1 MNTIGN
7 QNLLIKVNI
16 LERRIN
22 TLESKIDKILYI
34 LEENGKD
41 CKKMS
46 SHIDFVD
53 GVYENIRAPINYV
66 CDTINNKYIE
76 HK

>member
-7 QNLLIKVNI
+7 QNLLIKINI

-22 TLESKIDKILYI
+22 TLESKIDKILYM

-53 GVYENIRAPINYV
+53 GVYENIRAPMNYV
-66 CDTINNKYIE
+66 CDTINNKFIE

>member
-22 TLESKIDKILYI
+22 TLESKIDKILYM

-66 CDTINNKYIE
+66 CDTINNKFIE

>member
-1 MNTIGN
+1 MNIIGN

-22 TLESKIDKILYI
+22 TLESKIDKILYM

-46 SHIDFVD
+46 SHIDFVN
-53 GVYENIRAPINYV
+53 GVYENIRSPMNYV
-66 CDTINNKYIE
+66 CDTINNKFIE
-76 HK
+76 NK